1 MTDYVVRVAGPSA
14 DLETFRKELL
24 RELKAEGIPSKG
36 LEFSDIRPARRR
48 PTDPAPLG
56 RVEWVEIG
64 IKIIV
69 GVLTPVVADLVK
81 EIIRRRSKS
90 KSLKTEEQET
100 AHS

>member
-64 IKIIV
+64 IKIM

-90 KSLKTEEQET
+90 KSLKTEEQEA